1 MSVPADRPDAD
12 TPDSGDHDVIVIGA
26 GLAGLAAARDLDR
39 AGLDVVVLEARER
52 VGGRVYSHRFVDGA
66 WAERGAEFVNA
77 SDTEVR
83 ALCAELGLDL
93 VLRPPVDDAQTAL
106 LDIGGRPVPAAAVPE
121 IAEAQRRFDEALR
134 GWADDHVA
142 AEASSD
148 TDALD
153 ALDARTLADVVRDLD
168 LGVTA
173 RVWLGRVIRTR
184 FMVPPDEVSLLFAA
198 EQVAHGPAGEEA
210 ARLRVRGGND
220 QIAVRLADGLSRP
233 PLLSTPVRRIDHERA
248 AVEVLA
254 DGAPRQLTAR
264 ALVAALPLPVLGRV
278 WADLPVELSGVAQ
291 GVGGT
296 VLLHLERR
304 LWLDYGRDGHV
315 LSDRAWGEIWDT
327 SDVQSGDAG
336 VMTVRLTSHDGVAL
350 LALPDCLERIR
361 AEVDRV
367 VPGARGLVVS
377 SLLTDWSNDP
387 WSLGTRLTPAP
398 GQAHGVRAVA
408 TRPLGRLWLAGEH
421 TDERAGSMEGAVRS
435 GRRAAA
441 SVIADLG
448 AA

>member
-1 MSVPADRPDAD
+1 MSVPADR
-12 TPDSGDHDVIVIGA
+12 PDSGDHDVIVIGA

-39 AGLDVVVLEARER
+39 AGLDVAVLEARGR
-52 VGGRVYSHRFVDGA
+52 VGGRVHSHRFADGA

-83 ALCAELGLDL
+83 ALCADLGLEM

-121 IAEAQRRFDEALR
+121 IAEAQRRFDAALR
-134 GWADDHVA
+134 ASTDVLGAAVASAD
-142 AEASSD
+142 
-148 TDALD
+148 TTALD

-173 RVWLGRVIRTR
+173 RVWLGRVIRTQ

-198 EQVAHGPAGEEA
+198 EQVAHGPVGEEA

-220 QIAVRLADGLSRP
+220 QIAVRLADGLSTP

-248 AVEVLA
+248 TVDVQL
-254 DGAPRQLTAR
+254 DGEPRRLRAR

-296 VLLHLERR
+296 ILLHLERR

-327 SDVQSGDAG
+327 TDVQSGDGG

-350 LALPDCLERIR
+350 LALPDCLDRVR

-367 VPGARGLVVS
+367 IPGARGLVVS

-387 WSLGTRLTPAP
+387 WSLGTRVTPAP

-408 TRPLGRLWLAGEH
+408 TRTFGRLWLAGEH

-441 SVIADLG
+441 AVLADLG
-448 AA
+448 AG